1 MDQATG
7 SNTIV
12 PLLTAQHR
20 QITAALDAVVDS
32 AGDTRRRAFHGFL
45 RLLALHE
52 AAEQEAAHP
61 AARTGA
67 GGVVEQRLAEE
78 YHAEQ
83 TISQMEQLDPNSE
96 EFGRLLKQLVA
107 GVTAHAHHEEE
118 DEFPALAEVADRSTV
133 IRVHHVV
140 ALVDRLAAAAS
151 PIDRLPFVEQVA
163 ARRQHFR
170 GPATGA

>member
-1 MDQATG
+1 MDQVTG

-20 QITAALDAVVDS
+20 HITALLDALVN
-32 AGDTRRRAFHGFL
+32 ATGDARQQAFREFL
-45 RLLALHE
+45 HFLALHE

-78 YHAEQ
+78 YHAGQ
-83 TISQMEQLDPNSE
+83 TISHMEQLEPNSD
-96 EFGRLLKQLVA
+96 EFGRLLEHLVA
-107 GVTAHAHHEEE
+107 GITGHAHREEQ
-118 DEFPALAEVADRSTV
+118 DEFPALAQVADVPTL
-133 IRVHHVV
+133 IRVHHVI
-140 ALVDRLAAAAS
+140 ALVDRLATAAS
-151 PIDRLPFVEQVA
+151 PIDRLPFVDQVA

-170 GPATGA
+170 GAATGA